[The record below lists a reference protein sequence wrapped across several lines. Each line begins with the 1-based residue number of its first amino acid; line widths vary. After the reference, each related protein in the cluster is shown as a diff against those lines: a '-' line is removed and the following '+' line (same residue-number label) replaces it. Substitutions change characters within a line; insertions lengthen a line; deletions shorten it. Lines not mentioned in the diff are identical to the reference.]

1 MKKNLVLAGI
11 TVLIICNLGTPAI
24 GQSAMQAVPGTDLPG
39 VEDLPDAVGYDQ
51 VRSVIRKRC
60 VTCHNPDEMRGDLD
74 LSGLEV
80 LMAGA
85 SSGPIVVAGKPNQS
99 ALYKTVA
106 HLEDP
111 VMPPNSP
118 RIPGRE
124 LDLIRRWIEDGLV
137 EKSGPRATV
146 QPAVALE
153 MAGTDRAA
161 EQDLEASQSATATG
175 GLKPVRPLVRPT
187 AIIALDTHPTENIAA
202 ISGNQ
207 QAVLMDIDS
216 GEWRGALDF
225 PEGDVTAVRFSRDGR
240 LLVVAGGVAGLSGL
254 VVGFD
259 VASGERVFELADEN
273 DTILSV
279 DLSPDGSLVAL
290 GGPAKVVR
298 VFNVSSGEVVH
309 TLRKHTDW
317 VMAVRFSPDG
327 LLLASGDRFGGL
339 FVWDLQS
346 GNDFHTLRAHVGAVN
361 ALAWGGESETLI
373 SAGEDQ
379 HVRTWNMHYGELT
392 DDWDAQVGAIL
403 SIATAGE
410 QIFCGGRD
418 KKLSLWLGPNQRVGT
433 TEGTD
438 QFERVAFSADQK
450 SLVSADA
457 VGRVRTLDTDSFQV
471 RAEVTLPVDA
481 GQQQA
486 VYDRLAKA
494 EQSYAERPKL
504 AEPLMPTPSI
514 REPSQDSLPD
524 VLLAVRSQIETS
536 QSQVESIRQSAMAL
550 NQTAATTEQAILA
563 AADALE
569 QLRASQVELQNQVKH
584 QEAALAGAQKHAL
597 ELQRIYKF
605 LLNSSQLTST
615 DNEALR
621 KQVTAKL
628 EEQRGLLD
636 AAMTLGKQ
644 INADPGMRREQE
656 IVDELTKELQGRM
669 DRTAAQLKQ
678 FEGHR
683 QELVTGAKP

>member
-11 TVLIICNLGTPAI
+11 TVLIICNLGSPAM
-24 GQSAMQAVPGTDLPG
+24 GQSAMQ
-39 VEDLPDAVGYDQ
+39 DAVGYDQ

-74 LSGLEV
+74 LSGFEV

-118 RIPGRE
+118 KIPGRE

-137 EKSGPRATV
+137 EKSGPRAAT
-146 QPAVALE
+146 QPAVAAE
-153 MAGTDRAA
+153 MASKVGAA
-161 EQDLEASQSATATG
+161 EQDLESSQPATATG
-175 GLKPVRPLVRPT
+175 GLKPVRPLVRTT

-207 QAVLMDIDS
+207 QAVLLDIDS

-279 DLSPDGSLVAL
+279 DLSPDGSLVSL

-298 VFNVSSGEVVH
+298 VYNVSSGEVMH

-339 FVWDLQS
+339 FVWDLDS
-346 GNDFHTLRAHVGAVN
+346 GTDFHTLRAHVGAVN
-361 ALAWGGESETLI
+361 ALAWDDGSETLI

-403 SIATAGE
+403 SITNAGG
-410 QIFCGGRD
+410 QISCGGRD
-418 KKLSLWLGPNQRVGT
+418 KKLSLWRGPNQRVGLI
-433 TEGTD
+433 EGTD

-450 SLVSADA
+450 SLVGADA
-457 VGRVRTLDTDSFQV
+457 VGSVRTLDTDSFQV
-471 RAEVTLPVDA
+471 RSEISLPVDA
-481 GQQQA
+481 SEQQA
-486 VYDRLAKA
+486 VYDRLAKS

-514 REPSQDSLPD
+514 REPSQDSMPD
-524 VLLAVRSQIETS
+524 VLLALRSQIETS
-536 QSQVESIRQSAMAL
+536 QSQIESIRQNAMSL
-550 NQTAATTEQAILA
+550 NQTAATTEKAILA
-563 AADALE
+563 TAEALE
-569 QLRASQVELQNQVKH
+569 QLRASQVELQSQIKH

-597 ELQRIYKF
+597 ELERIYEF
-605 LLNSSQLTST
+605 LLNSTQLTST
-615 DNEALR
+615 DNETLR
-621 KQVTAKL
+621 KQVIARLQK
-628 EEQRGLLD
+628 QRELLD
-636 AAMTLGKQ
+636 TAMSLREQ
-644 INADPGMRREQE
+644 INADSGLQREQQ
-656 IVDELTKELQGRM
+656 IVEELTKQLQGRM
-669 DRTAAQLKQ
+669 EQAAAQLKQ
-678 FEGHR
+678 LEGDRHG
-683 QELVTGAKP
+683 LVTGSQP

>member
-1 MKKNLVLAGI
+1 MKNNLVLAGI
-11 TVLIICNLGTPAI
+11 TVFIICNLGSPAI
-24 GQSAMQAVPGTDLPG
+24 GQSAMQSVPGTDSPG
-39 VEDLPDAVGYDQ
+39 VEGLRDAVGYDQ

-74 LSGLEV
+74 LSGFEV

-99 ALYKTVA
+99 ALYKTAA

-118 RIPGRE
+118 KIPGRE

-137 EKSGPRATV
+137 EKSGPRTATH
-146 QPAVALE
+146 PDVAAE
-153 MAGTDRAA
+153 MASDDRAA
-161 EQDLEASQSATATG
+161 EQVLEASQPPTATG

-187 AIIALDTHPTENIAA
+187 AIIALDTHPSENIAA

-207 QAVLMDIDS
+207 QAVLLDIDS
-216 GEWRGALDF
+216 GAWRGALDF

-298 VFNVSSGEVVH
+298 VYRVSSGEVVH

-339 FVWDLQS
+339 FVWDLDS
-346 GNDFHTLRAHVGAVN
+346 GTEFHTLRAHVGAVN
-361 ALAWGGESETLI
+361 ALAWDGGSETLI

-392 DDWDAQVGAIL
+392 EDWDAQVGAIL
-403 SIATAGE
+403 SIASAGKE
-410 QIFCGGRD
+410 IFCGGRD
-418 KKLSLWLGPNQRVGT
+418 KKLSLWRGPNQRAGEL
-433 TEGTD
+433 EGTD
-438 QFERVAFSADQK
+438 QFERVAFSADQN
-450 SLVSADA
+450 SLISADA
-457 VGRVRTLDTDSFQV
+457 VGSVRTLDTDSFQV
-471 RAEVTLPVDA
+471 RSQVTLPVDA

-514 REPSQDSLPD
+514 REPSQDSLTD
-524 VLLAVRSQIETS
+524 VLFALRSQIETS
-536 QSQVESIRQSAMAL
+536 QSQVESIRQNAMAL
-550 NQTAATTEQAILA
+550 NQTAATTEKAILA
-563 AADALE
+563 TADALE
-569 QLRASQVELQNQVKH
+569 QLRASQVELQIQIKH
-584 QEAALAGAQKHAL
+584 QAAALAGAQKHTL
-597 ELQRIYKF
+597 ELERIYEF
-605 LLNSSQLTST
+605 LLGSSQLTFT

-621 KQVTAKL
+621 KQ
-628 EEQRGLLD
+628 
-636 AAMTLGKQ
+636 M
-644 INADPGMRREQE
+644 
-656 IVDELTKELQGRM
+656 DEWSKRP
-669 DRTAAQLKQ
+669 
-678 FEGHR
+678 HN
-683 QELVTGAKP
+683 

>member
-11 TVLIICNLGTPAI
+11 TVLIICNLGSPAM
-24 GQSAMQAVPGTDLPG
+24 GQSAMQ
-39 VEDLPDAVGYDQ
+39 DAVGFDQ

-74 LSGLEV
+74 LSGFEV

-99 ALYKTVA
+99 ALYKTAA

-118 RIPGRE
+118 KIPGRE

-137 EKSGPRATV
+137 EKSGPRAAT
-146 QPAVALE
+146 QPAVAAE
-153 MAGTDRAA
+153 MASKDVAA
-161 EQDLEASQSATATG
+161 EQDLEGSQPATATG

-207 QAVLMDIDS
+207 QAVLLDIDS
-216 GEWRGALDF
+216 GEWRKALDF

-298 VFNVSSGEVVH
+298 VYNVSSGEVMH

-339 FVWDLQS
+339 FVWDLDS
-346 GNDFHTLRAHVGAVN
+346 GTDFHTLRAHVGAVN
-361 ALAWGGESETLI
+361 ALVWDGESETLI

-403 SIATAGE
+403 SIANTGE
-410 QIFCGGRD
+410 QISCGGRD
-418 KKLSLWLGPNQRVGT
+418 KKLSLWRGPNQRVGSI
-433 TEGTD
+433 EGTD

-457 VGRVRTLDTDSFQV
+457 VGSVRTLDTDSFQV
-471 RAEVTLPVDA
+471 RSEVTLPVDA
-481 GQQQA
+481 GEQQA

-524 VLLAVRSQIETS
+524 VLLALRSQIETS
-536 QSQVESIRQSAMAL
+536 QSQVESIRQNALVL
-550 NQTAATTEQAILA
+550 NQTAATTEKAILA
-563 AADALE
+563 TAAALE
-569 QLRASQVELQNQVKH
+569 QLRASQVELQNQIKH
-584 QEAALAGAQKHAL
+584 QEAALVGAQKQAL
-597 ELQRIYKF
+597 ELERIYEF
-605 LLNSSQLTST
+605 LLSSSQLTST
-615 DNEALR
+615 DNETLR
-621 KQVTAKL
+621 KQVIAKL
-628 EEQRGLLD
+628 EEQRGLFD
-636 AAMTLGKQ
+636 AAMTLRKQ
-644 INADPGMRREQE
+644 INANPGMRREQE

-678 FEGHR
+678 LEGHR
-683 QELVTGAKP
+683 QELVTGSQP